1 MRRLSLVSSLFVLG
15 CSSTA
20 PSDLPSLRFE
30 SQVQPGIPTLPPS
43 AVGGQGTIMIT
54 GVIHTESTG
63 FTLRG
68 KVTLSGPNALLLEVD
83 AEDNAP
89 GLPFPVQN
97 LYRATVGLLAPGD
110 YDLSVNH
117 NIHDPA
123 PGSRLRVY
131 HQTVHVN

>member
-1 MRRLSLVSSLFVLG
+1 MRRSLLVLPLLLLG

-20 PSDLPSLRFE
+20 PSDQPSLRFE
-30 SQVQPGIPTLPPS
+30 SQVQPGIPTNPPS

-68 KVTLSGPNALLLEVD
+68 KVTVSAPNVLLLEVD
-83 AEDNAP
+83 VEDNAP

-97 LYRATVGLLAPGD
+97 LYRATVGLLAPGN
-110 YDLSVNH
+110 YDLSINH

>member
-1 MRRLSLVSSLFVLG
+1 MRRVSLLLSLFFLG

-20 PSDLPSLRFE
+20 PNELPSLQFE

-43 AVGGQGTIMIT
+43 AVGGEGTIMIT

-68 KVTLSGPNALLLEVD
+68 KVTVSGPNALLLEVD

-97 LYRATVGLLAPGD
+97 LYRAKVGLLAPGD
-110 YDLSVNH
+110 YDLSINH

-123 PGSRLRVY
+123 PGSRLRVF